1 MARSYRMEKRE
12 QAMKEIR
19 DRILQATMQ
28 LHDEKG
34 PAFTTFADI
43 AERAGVG
50 QATVHRHFATTGE
63 LVRNCGMH
71 VWAQMRPPVPE
82 DAAAR
87 FAGLHTREEKLARLI
102 AETDAFYERGWQRL
116 TLAARDSDMI
126 PELDG
131 FLKAVGAGIEALVW
145 EALSP
150 PDPDP
155 RAIGVVATLVSLP
168 VWKDLN
174 RLGMAP
180 SELAALKLR
189 LLLCGIAAAEAA

>member
-12 QAMKEIR
+12 QARSDTR

-34 PAFTTFADI
+34 PAFTTFAEV

-50 QATVHRHFATTGE
+50 QATVHRHFATPGE

-71 VWAQMRPPVPE
+71 VWTQMRPPVPE
-82 DAAAR
+82 EAAR
-87 FAGLHTREEKLARLI
+87 YFAGLDTREEKLARLI
-102 AETDAFYERGWQRL
+102 AETDAFYERGAHRL
-116 TLAARDSDMI
+116 TLAARDRDMF

-131 FLKAVGAGIEALVW
+131 FLTAVGAGIDALVS

-150 PDPDP
+150 PVPD
-155 RAIGVVATLVSLP
+155 RRTVGVVAALVSLS

-174 RLGMAP
+174 RLDLAP
-180 SELAALKLR
+180 SELASLKLR
-189 LLLCGIAAAEAA
+189 LLLCGVRAAKAA